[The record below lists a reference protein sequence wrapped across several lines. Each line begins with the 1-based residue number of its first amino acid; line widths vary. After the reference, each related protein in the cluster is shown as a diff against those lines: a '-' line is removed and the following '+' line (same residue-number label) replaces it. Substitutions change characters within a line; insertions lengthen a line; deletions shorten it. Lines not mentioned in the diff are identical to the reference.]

1 MNNNHRPAPKGAG
14 SFAKIMFIAIA
25 GLLIPPSLLV
35 YGVMELLSS
44 SRA

>member
-1 MNNNHRPAPKGAG
+1 MNNHPPAPKGAG
-14 SFAKIMFIAIA
+14 SFPKIMFIAIA

-35 YGVMELLSS
+35 YGVTELLSA

>member
-35 YGVMELLSS
+35 YGVMELLSG